1 MKRLFPTYILILIAI
16 GIASCKTSKTVST
29 QKDVSHDGFIIPSLS
44 EKANLALERAYFD
57 GLREKYLGTTDKAED
72 LFRKCL
78 KIYPKHAASYF
89 ELAQIFADRG
99 DILNA
104 ETYIKKAIE
113 YDNSNNWYKLFL
125 ARIYDINGRYSE
137 SAKIYE
143 QLVKANPKVID
154 YYYDWAMALIYDNQ
168 LKEAAKVYDL
178 IEQHF
183 GVSEEIT
190 MQKQKI
196 HISLNDIDAAIADLK
211 KLIEKYPDNGRYYQM
226 LGELYLRKDLEKEA
240 LNAFNKALEINPKLA
255 YINLS
260 LYEYYHNKN
269 QETKAAEFFQKAF
282 ADPNLSIDAKVQLY
296 LTRYFTLKGI
306 KDELKEEAVETGKT
320 LVQTHPDEAKAH
332 TVFADLLYRI
342 DKNKEAYEEYK
353 KAITLDNS
361 KAIIWNQLLTLES
374 TLEYWDSLYTDAGQ
388 AIELFPN
395 LPVFYLFKGIAAI
408 QLKKYQE
415 AVDVLNAGKDLVF
428 NNNLLLAQFYS
439 SLGDAYHAM
448 GNNELSDKSYEE
460 ALKLDP
466 ENVYVLNNYSYYLSL
481 RKENLERAEEMSLKS
496 NELQPNTPSFLDT
509 YAWIKFQMGE
519 YETAKQ
525 WLEKALNSGG
535 SQSPTIVEHYGDVLY
550 KLGDKEKAL
559 EYWNKALELGS
570 KSPTLIDKIEKG
582 IYIEAEEE

>member
-1 MKRLFPTYILILIAI
+1 MKPLLYIYILIFTTVWIA
-16 GIASCKTSKTVST
+16 GCKTSKNILAQKNVS
-29 QKDVSHDGFIIPSLS
+29 DDGFVIPSLS
-44 EKANLALERAYFD
+44 EKANLALEKAYFD
-57 GLREKYLGTTDKAED
+57 GLREKYLGTPDKAED

-89 ELAQIFADRG
+89 ELAQLFADKG
-99 DILNA
+99 DIVNA
-104 ETYIKKAIE
+104 EAYIKKAIE
-113 YDNSNNWYKLFL
+113 YDHTNNWYKLFL

-143 QLVKANPKVID
+143 ELARANPKVID

-183 GVSEEIT
+183 GVSEDIT

-196 HISLNDIDAAIADLK
+196 HISLNDIDAAIADLE
-211 KLIEKYPDNGRYYQM
+211 KLIKKYPANGRYYQM
-226 LGELYLRKDLEKEA
+226 LGELYLRKDNEA
-240 LNAFNKALEINPKLA
+240 KALDAFNKALEINPKLA

-260 LYEYYHNKN
+260 LYEYYHNKQ
-269 QETKAAEFFQKAF
+269 QENKAAEFFQKAF

-296 LTRYFTLKGI
+296 LNRYFTLEGI
-306 KDELKEEAVETGKT
+306 KQNLQQEALETGKT
-320 LVQTHPDEAKAH
+320 LVKTHPNEAKAH
-332 TVFADLLYRI
+332 TVFADLLYRL
-342 DKNKEAYEEYK
+342 DKNQEAYEEYK
-353 KAITLDNS
+353 KAIQLDNS
-361 KAIIWNQLLTLES
+361 KAIIWNQLLTIES
-374 TLEYWDSLYTDAGQ
+374 TLEYWDTLYTDAEK

-448 GNNELSDKSYEE
+448 GNNELSDKNYEE

-481 RKENLERAEEMSLKS
+481 RKEKLKQAEEMSLKS
-496 NELQPNTPSFLDT
+496 NNLQPNTPSFLDT
-509 YAWIKFQMGE
+509 YAWIKFQQGD
-519 YETAKQ
+519 YETAKE

-535 SQSPTIVEHYGDVLY
+535 SQSPTIIEHYGDVLY
-550 KLGDKEKAL
+550 KLGEKEKAL

-582 IYIEAEEE
+582 IYIESEEE